1 MSLARVLTSMARHWV
16 IVLVVLMA
24 TGPLARAVGEQV
36 KPVYESRGSLLFL
49 SPAQTNAPDGT
60 IIRVNPFTRLGN
72 AERVAASTVL
82 IVSST
87 KVWSDRMKT
96 AGADGKYRYLLVSD
110 GVVDITTLASTPA
123 ESAET
128 LAVSI
133 TLLQAELAR
142 RQERAGAPPES
153 WITSE
158 ILAITDQPAQ
168 LLGSKVRATA
178 GVAVLGLAAAA
189 SAALIA
195 EAFGIGARRR
205 RRRAA
210 ARRPDDSAGD
220 DGTAPEAAPRVEV
233 NAPSPADTA
242 GRSGSEPD
250 DTAMRRQRRL
260 ARRSPS
266 PVPNGRTPSKGPAAG
281 PTPSTENPGSMR

>member
-96 AGADGKYRYLLVSD
+96 AGAEGKYRYLLVSD

-195 EAFGIGARRR
+195 EAFGIGERRR

-210 ARRPDDSAGD
+210 ARRPDEGVGD
-220 DGTAPEAAPRVEV
+220 DGLVPKAAHPVERSLS
-233 NAPSPADTA
+233 PPADLPSLA
-242 GRSGSEPD
+242 ASEPD
-250 DTAMRRQRRL
+250 STATRRQRRR
-260 ARRSPS
+260 ARRPPS
-266 PVPNGRTPSKGPAAG
+266 PVPNGRTPSNGPVVV
-281 PTPSTENPGSMR
+281 PQPSTENPGSMR